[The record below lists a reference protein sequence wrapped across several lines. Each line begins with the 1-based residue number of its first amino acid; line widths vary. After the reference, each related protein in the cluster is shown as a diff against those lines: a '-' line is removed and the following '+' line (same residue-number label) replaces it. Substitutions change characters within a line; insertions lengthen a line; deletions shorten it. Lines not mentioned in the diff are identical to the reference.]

1 MAVKTKV
8 LALANKINAGLSGG
22 LIRIKPTDPE
32 YRILEPVTSDEEAE
46 LALHLEVRKPM
57 SVAEIAKRAKRD
69 PAEVERVLFQMAVT
83 GSIKFERVGN
93 ENHYFLELF
102 VPGAMEYLVAN
113 KENVAKYPVIAEC
126 FEEYTRKVGK
136 LMIGNIPL
144 GLGVMRVIPI
154 GSSIDG
160 DSKRASYE
168 EIETLLNNHTVFS
181 VGDCPCRKTMRAKG
195 QGCGHTYKD
204 ICLMVGI
211 SAEYYIRTGR
221 GKEITREE
229 AFAVIEQAEK
239 EGLVHEI
246 PNLNGPGNALAICNC
261 CGCSC
266 FGLRNANYYRNPDFS
281 RSNYVAVVDK
291 TKCVACGE
299 CVENCQVNS
308 LTLGD
313 NICKPAAFAAPKKE
327 KDTPRDTVWG
337 ADKWNP
343 DWKHRQVV
351 DAAGTSPCK
360 TECPAHIAVQ
370 GYIKMASQGRYR
382 EALELIKKENP
393 FPAVCGRICPR
404 NCESACTRSGLD
416 EPLAIDEIKKFI
428 ADQDLNSAH
437 RYVPEKIH
445 DRPERIAVIGA
456 GPGGLSCAYFLAVD
470 GYKVTVFE
478 KQAKLG
484 GMLTLGVPSF
494 KLEKKLV
501 ESEIEVLRELGVEFK
516 TGVEVGKDLSLDD
529 LRHQGFKAFYLAIG
543 AQSGRKLGI
552 EGEDAKGV
560 LTGVDFLRKVNLGEK
575 IELNGP
581 VVVIGGGN
589 VAIDVARTAVRVG
602 AASVQMLCL
611 ESRKEM
617 PALAEEIE
625 EALSEGIGIDNSW
638 GPKRFIVEDGKVV
651 GVEFKT
657 GVEVGKDLSL
667 DDLRRQGFKAFYLA
681 IGAQSGRKLG
691 IEGEEAKGV
700 MTGVDFLRAVNLDE
714 AVKLDGPVVVIGGGN
729 VAIDVARTATRVG
742 AANVQMFCLESRKEM
757 PALPEE
763 IEEALSEGIGIDNS
777 WGPKRFVVENGKVV
791 GVEFQRCTSVFDENK
806 RFNPKF
812 DPSETKMVKASYI
825 LSSVG
830 QGIDWGSLVA
840 GSAIQINPNHTVK
853 ADPLTF
859 QTGASDVFAGGDA
872 LTGPKFAI
880 DAIAVGKQGSIS
892 IHRYVQGDNLRLG
905 REREY
910 HALDKANLNLEGYD
924 RLPRQRPIHVDGE
937 KSRKSFADLRTT
949 FTEEQIKQ
957 ETLRCLSCGAVVVD
971 QFQCVGCGQCTI
983 QCKFSA
989 ISLERKYD
997 APGVAFDEF
1006 KPLVIK
1012 HAIKRQGKIAAKA
1025 VKSLF
1030 SGD

>member
-204 ICLMVGI
+204 ICLMLGN

-229 AFAVIEQAEK
+229 AFAVIERAEK
-239 EGLVHEI
+239 EGLVHQI
-246 PNLNGPGNALAICNC
+246 SNLNGPDKSQAICNC

-299 CVENCQVNS
+299 CVENCQVNA
-308 LTLGD
+308 LTLGE

-360 TECPAHIAVQ
+360 TECPAHIAIQ
-370 GYIKMASQGRYR
+370 GYIKMAAQGRYR

-404 NCESACTRSGLD
+404 GCESACTRAGLD
-416 EPLAIDEIKKFI
+416 EALAVDEIKKFI

-437 RYVPEKIH
+437 RYVPEKIF

-456 GPGGLSCAYFLAVD
+456 GPAGLSCAYFLAIN

-484 GMLTLGVPSF
+484 GMLTLGIPSF
-494 KLEKKLV
+494 RLDKKVV

-516 TGVEVGKDLSLDD
+516 TGVEVGKDVSLDD
-529 LRHQGFKAFYLAIG
+529 LRRQGFKAFYLAIG

-560 LTGVDFLRKVNLGEK
+560 LTGVDFLRAVNLGEAVK
-575 IELNGP
+575 LNGP

-625 EALSEGIGIDNSW
+625 EALSEGIDIDNSW
-638 GPKRFIVEDGKVV
+638 GPKRFIVE
-651 GVEFKT
+651 E
-657 GVEVGKDLSL
+657 
-667 DDLRRQGFKAFYLA
+667 
-681 IGAQSGRKLG
+681 
-691 IEGEEAKGV
+691 
-700 MTGVDFLRAVNLDE
+700 
-714 AVKLDGPVVVIGGGN
+714 
-729 VAIDVARTATRVG
+729 
-742 AANVQMFCLESRKEM
+742 
-757 PALPEE
+757 
-763 IEEALSEGIGIDNS
+763 
-777 WGPKRFVVENGKVV
+777 GKVV

-812 DPSETKMVKASYI
+812 NSAETKIVKASCV
-825 LSSVG
+825 LTSVG
-830 QGIDWGSLVA
+830 QGIDWGSLFA
-840 GSAIQINPNHTVK
+840 GSAIELNPNNTVK

-892 IHRYVQGDNLRLG
+892 IHRYVQGDNLSLG

-910 HALDKANLNLEGYD
+910 HALDKANLNLDGYD
-924 RLPRQRPIHVDGE
+924 LLPRQRPLHVDGE
-937 KSRKSFADLRTT
+937 QSRKSFADLRTT
-949 FTEEQIKQ
+949 FTEEQIRQ
-957 ETLRCLSCGAVVVD
+957 ETRRCLGCGAVVVD
-971 QFQCVGCGQCTI
+971 EYQCVGCGQCTI

-989 ISLERKYD
+989 ISLERRYD

-1012 HAIKRQGKIAAKA
+1012 HAIKRQGKIAVKA